1 MSKLSHNKAVAR
13 HRRVKHGHCHRYTK
27 KEMKALMPQFSGEK
41 LRRYKSAACEFK
53 IGDQKY
59 VLRLDKN
66 NQICD
71 CQPRVGTIF
80 SQLYGRV
87 LSSDLN
93 IVERIQNELDSL
105 NHC

>member
-1 MSKLSHNKAVAR
+1 
-13 HRRVKHGHCHRYTK
+13 
-27 KEMKALMPQFSGEK
+27 MPQFSGEK

-93 IVERIQNELDSL
+93 IVDRIQNELDNL
-105 NHC
+105 NR